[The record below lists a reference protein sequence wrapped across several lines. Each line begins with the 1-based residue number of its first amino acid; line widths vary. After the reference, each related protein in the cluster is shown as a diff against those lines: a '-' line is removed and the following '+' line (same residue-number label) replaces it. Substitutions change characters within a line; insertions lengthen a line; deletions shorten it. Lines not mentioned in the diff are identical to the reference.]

1 MEKAEDLP
9 LLIPGFAEDGLSDLL
24 TNILHVQLN
33 AFTMQQIHKYGLKSN
48 GNACFWSWDKEK
60 VCWTL
65 VKKPSFYIDGQE
77 LLLVP
82 KQIVRKK
89 YLFSTSQYFNRII
102 LERIREKGGYMDGD
116 KPISKKEIIKV
127 KRFSG
132 EHWQYDESVSYT
144 KKNNDALDEYHKKLP
159 IFYFENGNS
168 MQDDKLDQLIY
179 GYSVS

>member
-1 MEKAEDLP
+1 
-9 LLIPGFAEDGLSDLL
+9 
-24 TNILHVQLN
+24 
-33 AFTMQQIHKYGLKSN
+33 MQQIHKYGLKSN

-132 EHWQYDESVSYT
+132 EDVYKRQSRRSAFVV
-144 KKNNDALDEYHKKLP
+144 P
-159 IFYFENGNS
+159 IWMKVLYLMKG
-168 MQDDKLDQLIY
+168 
-179 GYSVS
+179 